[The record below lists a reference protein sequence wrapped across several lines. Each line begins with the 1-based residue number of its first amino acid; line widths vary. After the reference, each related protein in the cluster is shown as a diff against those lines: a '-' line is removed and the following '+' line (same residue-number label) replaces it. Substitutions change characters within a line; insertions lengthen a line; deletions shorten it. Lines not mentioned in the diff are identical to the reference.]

1 MASIFTP
8 TNWPNVLGP
17 YAIDIN
23 DCIGDSVGIINA
35 NTNYLASFTTAV
47 SSQLRSRIDTA
58 QGFLKNKLI
67 NAQGLINQRVYVSG
81 TATPFANYYTLDRWK
96 VVNLGQNL
104 TFTTAQ
110 NVTTFTA
117 PAGGV
122 EQVIEEVNIES
133 GTYVL
138 YWDGTATATVNGTAR
153 LKGETFSLTGGT
165 QCTVRFL
172 AGTFSLPQ
180 LEKRDTPTSFE
191 YRLFGTELNLCQR
204 YFCKTYDLVT
214 TPGTISSDGAIWTHT
229 DEPIGPGIHN
239 IGWDFPVNMRVKP
252 SCRAYSP
259 VTGTIDRV
267 NIPGEGDKVVDS
279 IVNGYNRISYV
290 ELVTSL
296 STLMR
301 QITVHYTAN
310 AEI

>member
-8 TNWPNVLGP
+8 TTWPAVLGP
-17 YAIDIN
+17 YAIDVN

-35 NTNYLASFTTAV
+35 NTNYLASYTTAV
-47 SSQLRSRIDTA
+47 SSQLQSRIDTA
-58 QGFLKNKLI
+58 QRFFKNKLI

-81 TATPFANYYTLDRWK
+81 TVTTFPNIYTLDRWK
-96 VVNLGQNL
+96 VVTSGENL

-122 EQVIEEVNIES
+122 EQVIEGVNIES

-138 YWDGTATATVNGTAR
+138 YWDGTATAYVNGIVKS
-153 LKGETFSLTGGT
+153 KGDSFSLTGGT
-165 QCTVRFL
+165 QYTVKFSS
-172 AGTFSLPQ
+172 GTFSLPQ

-191 YRLFGTELNLCQR
+191 YRPFGTELNLCQR
-204 YFCKTYDLVT
+204 YFCKTYDLPA

-229 DEPIGPGIHN
+229 SEPIVNGIHN

-252 SCRAYSP
+252 FCRAYSP
-259 VTGTIDRV
+259 VTGDIDKV
-267 NIPGEGDKVVDS
+267 NIPGEGDKVVSS
-279 IVNGYNRISYV
+279 IANGYNRISYV
-290 ELVTSL
+290 VLAAGLT
-296 STLMR
+296 TQMR